1 MRAEDAED
9 VMGYAAVFFGILG
22 SWGLY
27 RQTCMIWVNKSV
39 QSVSGIWTIIF
50 LAMFASLFIYGAQQ
64 GSFPMKF
71 QGGLRVVFSLPV
83 MLGFFVYGAASKKHW
98 ALVCACAILLAGMVG
113 SRAISP
119 WLFIL
124 FSFLGIGA
132 SLVQAYTIWQ
142 NRSRGKV
149 VVELQLIYLAA
160 ILCWLVY
167 GLLRHDDYLVT
178 ISVGFILSYLA
189 TIVMWFRYP

>member
-1 MRAEDAED
+1 
-9 VMGYAAVFFGILG
+9 
-22 SWGLY
+22 
-27 RQTCMIWVNKSV
+27 MIWVNKSV